1 MKNRNQEYGKKVHK
15 PPRFSRGNVWKNRIA
30 EEKLR
35 PEYRAPVSPV
45 FSPPELIRNQQH
57 FFHERSEIVNRR
69 TQLFTLVE
77 LLIVIA
83 IIAILASLLLPALN
97 RAKETAYSSSCV
109 SNLKQLGM
117 TFQFYAN
124 DFNQYVF
131 SHMKYEGTVVPMAYV
146 FEEKGYIRESNPKFL
161 RCRVM
166 KETTSVTKTYGVIRT
181 QLSGSTWYEK
191 KKDQWGDFAVKNTGN
206 DCIYALNRLK
216 QASQT
221 PFLADSLIPLLNA
234 NGGMG
239 SCYFVLDRIAGG
251 YGGLSLNHLQSANVG
266 FFDGHVAGKKEREL
280 VEIGFTYLVR
290 NGIGITI
297 TE

>member
-1 MKNRNQEYGKKVHK
+1 M
-15 PPRFSRGNVWKNRIA
+15 
-30 EEKLR
+30 
-35 PEYRAPVSPV
+35 
-45 FSPPELIRNQQH
+45 
-57 FFHERSEIVNRR
+57 NRR

-191 KKDQWGDFAVKNTGN
+191 KKDQWWDFAVKNTGN

-216 QASQT
+216 QASRT

>member
-1 MKNRNQEYGKKVHK
+1 M
-15 PPRFSRGNVWKNRIA
+15 
-30 EEKLR
+30 
-35 PEYRAPVSPV
+35 
-45 FSPPELIRNQQH
+45 
-57 FFHERSEIVNRR
+57 NRR

-146 FEEKGYIRESNPKFL
+146 FEEKGYIRESNPKFQ